1 MLSDAIQTVKDA
13 EAEAE
18 ARIIEAKSRAASIVK
33 QAGMDADR
41 IRKDAEQ
48 EAAADYSEEMEAAK
62 EAGEQL
68 LREAS
73 AAAGQECARFR
84 QKAAEQE
91 PAAIENV
98 IRLVL
103 GG

>member
-1 MLSDAIQTVKDA
+1 MLSETIQTVKDA

-18 ARIIEAKSRAASIVK
+18 ARIAEARNRAASIVK
-33 QAGMDADR
+33 QAGIDAER

-48 EAAADYSEEMEAAK
+48 DAIADYEKRMK
-62 EAGEQL
+62 EAMQAGKLQL
-68 LREAS
+68 NKTAS
-73 AAAGQECARFR
+73 ADEQECSRLR
-84 QKAAEQE
+84 QKAAELE
-91 PAAIENV
+91 PEAVQKV